1 MTITA
6 RRRRRSIPTPRAAA
20 SPGPVSLEM
29 RPGSRVAIISASMG
43 AGHDAAASELD
54 RRLTAAGATVDRYDL
69 VDMLSAGLGRRIKR
83 LYELELKVAPR
94 TYGWL
99 VHGLQR
105 WRPCAAIM
113 AWLIAVLSGRRI
125 RQALG
130 AHELDAVVST
140 YLMANEALGRLRRK
154 GKLHVPVLTYL
165 VDMSVHRLWVARGV
179 DVYLAPSEVSAE
191 QVRRLGA
198 RDVRVVGL
206 PVSPVFDRS
215 GVSAADEEAERR
227 AIRQRFGLPLDE
239 NLALVMAGAWAV
251 GEVAASARDIA
262 ATGIAVPVV
271 ICARNEELY
280 RTLREEGVGLPLGWV
295 EDMPSLMRACDVV
308 ISNAGG
314 ASALEALVSDI
325 PLISYRCL
333 PGHGETNAAAFE
345 AAGLAPW
352 IRDRASL
359 DAALHA
365 ACDAELRPHPGQLLA
380 ANPDPAVVIAT
391 SALPG
396 AIPPVRPRRLRRRLV
411 ATTAAVVAGL
421 WLATAGTGAA
431 VAHGFRAARPSHAD
445 STNVYLVVALPDDR
459 ATDPATL
466 DSLVKAHAAVAVSQS
481 MAERQ
486 PATVQAAAAAGLE
499 LVNAGPG
506 RPYETGVVHNRRTLG
521 HTAVDI
527 HRLTGAYPRL
537 LLSDGSLDAIDLMA
551 ASWYHERILIPDN
564 AHESGADPD
573 SIRGGKVVL
582 VSCYGQSSCRLGSL
596 LDKITVQAD
605 DKSLSLAP
613 TAELAT

>member
-6 RRRRRSIPTPRAAA
+6 RRRRRPIPTPRTVA
-20 SPGPVSLEM
+20 SPTPVSLEM

-43 AGHDAAASELD
+43 AGHDAAANELD
-54 RRLTAAGATVDRYDL
+54 RRLTAAGATVDRYDF
-69 VDMLSAGLGRRIKR
+69 VDLLAFGAGRRIKQGYALEIKIAPR
-83 LYELELKVAPR
+83 LYGSMIKWLERSSLLAGLLSWAVALLAQRR
-94 TYGWL
+94 T
-99 VHGLQR
+99 R
-105 WRPCAAIM
+105 RA
-113 AWLIAVLSGRRI
+113 LSG
-125 RQALG
+125 
-130 AHELDAVVST
+130 ELDAVVST
-140 YLMANEALGRLRRK
+140 YLGANETLGRLRRT
-154 GKLHVPVLTYL
+154 GKLRAPVLTYL
-165 VDMSVHRLWVARGV
+165 VDMSVHRMWVARGV

-191 QVRRLGA
+191 QVRKLGA
-198 RDVRVVGL
+198 RDVRIVGL
-206 PVSPVFDRS
+206 PVSPVFDRT
-215 GVSAADEEAERR
+215 GVDPDTEAAERR

-251 GEVAASARDIA
+251 GDVAAAARDIA
-262 ATGIAVPVV
+262 ETGIAVPVV
-271 ICARNEELY
+271 ICASNEQLLRE
-280 RTLREEGVGLPLGWV
+280 LREEGVGVPLGWV
-295 EDMPSLMRACDVV
+295 DDMPSLMRACDVA

-352 IRDRASL
+352 IRDRESL

-365 ACDAELRPHPGQLLA
+365 ACDADLRPHPGELLA
-380 ANPDPAVVIAT
+380 ANPDPAAVIAS

-396 AIPPVRPRRLRRRLV
+396 AIPAVRPRRLRRRLV

-445 STNVYLVVALPDDR
+445 SANVYLVVALPDDR
-459 ATDPATL
+459 PTDTATL
-466 DSLVKAHAAVAVSQS
+466 DSLVKAHAAVAVSQT
-481 MAERQ
+481 MAEKQ
-486 PATVQAAAAAGLE
+486 PETVQAAAAAGLE

-521 HTAVDI
+521 RTAVDI
-527 HRLTGAYPRL
+527 HKLTGHYPRL
-537 LLSDGSLDAIDLMA
+537 LLSDGSLDAIDVMA

-573 SIRGGKVVL
+573 SVRGGKVVL
-582 VSCYGQSSCRLGSL
+582 VSCYGQAGCD
-596 LDKITVQAD
+596 LDHLVNQIAVQAD

>member
-1 MTITA
+1 VVHVLQNRLMAAVLA
-6 RRRRRSIPTPRAAA
+6 R
-20 SPGPVSLEM
+20 L
-29 RPGSRVAIISASMG
+29 VA
-43 AGHDAAASELD
+43 
-54 RRLTAAGATVDRYDL
+54 
-69 VDMLSAGLGRRIKR
+69 MLAGRR
-83 LYELELKVAPR
+83 
-94 TYGWL
+94 
-99 VHGLQR
+99 
-105 WRPCAAIM
+105 M
-113 AWLIAVLSGRRI
+113 RR
-125 RQALG
+125 ALG
-130 AHELDAVVST
+130 AHDLDAVVST
-140 YLMANEALGRLRRK
+140 YLGANETLGRLRRK
-154 GKLHVPVLTYL
+154 GQLRAPVLTYL
-165 VDMSVHRLWVARGV
+165 VDMSVHRLWVARGI

-206 PVSPVFDRS
+206 PVSPVFDRT
-215 GVSAADEEAERR
+215 GADPAAERAERR

-239 NLALVMAGAWAV
+239 KLALVMAGAWAV
-251 GEVAASARDIA
+251 GDVAASARDIA

-271 ICARNEELY
+271 ICARNEELR
-280 RTLREEGVGLPLGWV
+280 RTLDEEGVGVPLGWV
-295 EDMPSLMRACDVV
+295 DDMPSLMRACDVV

-365 ACDAELRPHPGQLLA
+365 ACDAELRPHPGHLLA
-380 ANPDPAVVIAT
+380 ANPDPAAVIAST
-391 SALPG
+391 ALPG
-396 AIPPVRPRRLRRRLV
+396 AIPAVRPRRLRRRLV

-459 ATDPATL
+459 PTTAATL
-466 DSLVKAHAAVAVSQS
+466 QELVRNHAAVAVSES
-481 MAERQ
+481 LTERQ

-521 HTAVDI
+521 RTAVAI
-527 HRLTGAYPRL
+527 HRLTGTFPRL
-537 LLSDGSLDAIDLMA
+537 MLSDGSLDAIDVMA

-573 SIRGGKVVL
+573 SVRGGKVVL
-582 VSCYGQSSCRLGSL
+582 VSCYGQPTCDLDSL
-596 LDKITVQAD
+596 VNKIAVQAD
-605 DKSLSLAP
+605 SKSLSLAP